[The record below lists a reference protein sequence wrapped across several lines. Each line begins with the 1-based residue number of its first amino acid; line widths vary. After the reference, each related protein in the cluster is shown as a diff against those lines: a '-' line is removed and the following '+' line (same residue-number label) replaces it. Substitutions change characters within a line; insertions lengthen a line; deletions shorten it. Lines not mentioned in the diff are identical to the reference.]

1 MQFYSQFG
9 QDQFLFER
17 FFYGKRDGIFV
28 DIGAYDGK
36 TFSNTLFFEQ
46 SLGWT
51 GLCVEPLPGEFEKL
65 RRFRTAACAN
75 TCVSDYNG
83 IGDLLDVDVTND
95 ARMLSGLI
103 ENNDPRH
110 VEHIDRVLIQKRVIR
125 VPVTTL
131 TNLLQIHNL
140 TRVDYCSIH
149 TEGSELKILMSLD
162 FEQYDISLFTIGNR
176 YRDGRIRD
184 FMAQK
189 GFELAVEFHGSD
201 QLYKKKSL
209 KMLPRTTVICAVWHG
224 DPDRFDLLEGHM
236 ANLDRQTRPIDR
248 VYVFDGGDTPPH
260 YLEGHVMIASD
271 RLSIYQAWNLALSM
285 VQTPYVMNLN
295 LDDRLAMD
303 AVDVMERA
311 LDAGSDLVGGD
322 WKICYT
328 QEDTDA
334 VTSSFPASEL
344 PFVPAWPPAG
354 DPTRLGSGTGLR
366 GTFGPACMWRTHLHQ
381 ALGRYPY
388 QFGDGTSIRVIGD
401 AVWWH
406 LLAQNKKKLQ
416 RIPGII
422 GNYYSHP
429 KNQAEFRNSATE
441 EEQRLKVCGIRLL

>member
-1 MQFYSQFG
+1 MQFYSQLG

-17 FFYGKRDGIFV
+17 FFFGKRNGIFV

-51 GLCVEPLPGEFEKL
+51 GLCIEPLPGEFEKL
-65 RRFRTAACAN
+65 QSCRTATCAN

-83 IGDLLDVDVTND
+83 ISDMLDVDVTND

-103 ENNDPRH
+103 ENYDPRH
-110 VEHIDRVLIQKRVIR
+110 VERIDRVSIQKSVIR

-131 TNLLQIHNL
+131 TDLLQTHNL
-140 TRVDYCSIH
+140 TKVDYCSID
-149 TEGSELKILMSLD
+149 TEGSELKILLSLD
-162 FEQYDISLFTIGNR
+162 FEQYDISLFTIGNN
-176 YRDGRIRD
+176 YKDGRILD

-189 GFELAVEFHGSD
+189 GYELVVEFHGYD
-201 QLYKKKSL
+201 QLYRKKQV

-224 DPDRFDLLEGHM
+224 DPDRVELLDGHM
-236 ANLDRQTRPIDR
+236 ANLDKQTRPIER
-248 VYVFDGGDTPPH
+248 VYVFDGGDTPPQN
-260 YLEGHVMIASD
+260 LEGHVVIAHD
-271 RLSIYQAWNLALSM
+271 KLSIYQSWNLALST

-303 AVDVMERA
+303 AVEVMEDA
-311 LDAGSDLVGGD
+311 LDSGSDLVGGD

-328 QEDTDA
+328 QEETDA

-354 DPTRLGSGTGLR
+354 DRTRLGSGTGSR

-381 ALGRYPY
+381 TLTKYPY

-401 AVWWH
+401 ALWWH
-406 LLAQNKKKLQ
+406 LLAQSKKKMH
-416 RIPGII
+416 RVARII

-429 KNQAEFRNSATE
+429 QNQAEFRDSAIE
-441 EEQRLKVCGIRLL
+441 EEQRFKVFGIRLL